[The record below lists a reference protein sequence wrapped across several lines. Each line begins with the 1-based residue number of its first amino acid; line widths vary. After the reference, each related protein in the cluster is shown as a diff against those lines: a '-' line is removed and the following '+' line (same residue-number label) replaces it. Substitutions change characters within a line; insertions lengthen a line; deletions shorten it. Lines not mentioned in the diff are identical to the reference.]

1 MKIETLILTTNA
13 VQKQVE
19 FYRDIFGLGVLEQT
33 DRRAVFK
40 AGQTRLEFIEAANSI
55 PYHFAFNIPSNKAEE
70 ALDWI
75 RDRVDILKDGDNEL
89 IDFRSWNA
97 KSLYFYDS
105 DHNVVELIARRNLDI
120 FSTGKFSPEQ
130 ILGISEIGM
139 PVGDIEQT
147 WHRLN
152 QIGTLPV
159 YSGNFENF
167 CAMGDEN
174 GLFIV
179 VDHRQ
184 KKWYPTDDPAMPSP
198 FRIGGDFSFEFRDG
212 LIES

>member
-13 VQKQVE
+13 VQPQLD
-19 FYRDIFGLGVLEQT
+19 FYRDTLGLKVLEQT
-33 DRRAVFK
+33 ERRAVFK

-70 ALDWI
+70 ALEWT
-75 RDRVDILKDGDNEL
+75 RERVVILKDGDNEL

-97 KSLYFYDS
+97 KSLYFYDP

-120 FSTGKFSPEQ
+120 FSTLKFSPEQ
-130 ILGISEIGM
+130 FLGISEIGM

-152 QIGTLPV
+152 QIGKLPV

-179 VDHRQ
+179 VDRRQ

-198 FRIGGDFSFEFRDG
+198 FRIGGEFSFKFKDG
-212 LIES
+212 RIES